1 MCLSTNFQTNACGF
15 FVCLFFF
22 PDEIAFS
29 SILRMRTIFFGRHSI
44 LHEKKSQ
51 LIIIIIIIIII
62 NPLGVTRAKELENLL
77 GDVRIAGQTARTSI
91 YFKVNFGIFE

>member
-22 PDEIAFS
+22 SDEIAFS
-29 SILRMRTIFFGRHSI
+29 SILRMKTIFFGRHSI

-51 LIIIIIIIIII
+51 LIIIIIIIII

-77 GDVRIAGQTARTSI
+77 GDVWIAGQTARTSI

>member
-1 MCLSTNFQTNACGF
+1 MAFL
-15 FVCLFFF
+15 FVCFF

-29 SILRMRTIFFGRHSI
+29 SILRMKTIFFGRHSI
-44 LHEKKSQ
+44 LQEKKSQ
-51 LIIIIIIIIII
+51 LIIIIIIIIKVSYCDIIIII

-77 GDVRIAGQTARTSI
+77 GDVWIAGQTARTSI

>member
-1 MCLSTNFQTNACGF
+1 MAFL
-15 FVCLFFF
+15 FVCFF

-29 SILRMRTIFFGRHSI
+29 SILRMKTIFFGRHSI

-51 LIIIIIIIIII
+51 LIIIIMIIIIIIILI

-77 GDVRIAGQTARTSI
+77 GDVWIAGQTARTSI
-91 YFKVNFGIFE
+91 YFKANF

>member
-1 MCLSTNFQTNACGF
+1 MK
-15 FVCLFFF
+15 
-22 PDEIAFS
+22 
-29 SILRMRTIFFGRHSI
+29 TIFFGRHSI

-62 NPLGVTRAKELENLL
+62 IKVSYCDIIIIINPLGVTRAKELENLL
-77 GDVRIAGQTARTSI
+77 GDVWIAGQTARTSI

>member
-1 MCLSTNFQTNACGF
+1 MK
-15 FVCLFFF
+15 
-22 PDEIAFS
+22 
-29 SILRMRTIFFGRHSI
+29 TIFFGRHSI

-62 NPLGVTRAKELENLL
+62 IMIIIIKVSYCDIIIIINPLGVTRAKELENLL
-77 GDVRIAGQTARTSI
+77 GDVWIAGQTARTSI

>member
-1 MCLSTNFQTNACGF
+1 MK
-15 FVCLFFF
+15 
-22 PDEIAFS
+22 
-29 SILRMRTIFFGRHSI
+29 TIFFGRHSI

-51 LIIIIIIIIII
+51 LIIIIIIIIIII

-77 GDVRIAGQTARTSI
+77 GDVWIAGQTARTSI

>member
-1 MCLSTNFQTNACGF
+1 MK
-15 FVCLFFF
+15 
-22 PDEIAFS
+22 
-29 SILRMRTIFFGRHSI
+29 TIFFGHHSI

-51 LIIIIIIIIII
+51 LIIIIVIIIIIIIIII

-77 GDVRIAGQTARTSI
+77 GDVWIAGQTARTSI

>member
-1 MCLSTNFQTNACGF
+1 MK
-15 FVCLFFF
+15 
-22 PDEIAFS
+22 
-29 SILRMRTIFFGRHSI
+29 TIFFGRHSI

-51 LIIIIIIIIII
+51 LIIIIVIIIIIIIIII

-77 GDVRIAGQTARTSI
+77 GDVWIAGQTARTSI